1 MFNIIFKSN
10 TLRAVNYTRFQRVI
24 SDHCAKKIRQKGGE
38 TYIYDQRNRV
48 LAKLKMASM
57 DAFGR
62 VEPAQY
68 FVRNAW

>member
-1 MFNIIFKSN
+1 MFTEVFKSDS
-10 TLRAVNYTRFQRVI
+10 LKAVNYSSFHQAI
-24 SDHCAKKIRQKGGE
+24 NEHCARKIRQKGGV

-62 VEPAQY
+62 VQPAQY
-68 FVRNAW
+68 FVRSA

>member
-1 MFNIIFKSN
+1 MFT
-10 TLRAVNYTRFQRVI
+10 TLLKADSLKAVNYSSFHKAI
-24 SDHCAKKIRQKGGE
+24 NEHCAKKIRQKGKV

-62 VEPAQY
+62 IEPAQY
-68 FVRNAW
+68 YVRAV